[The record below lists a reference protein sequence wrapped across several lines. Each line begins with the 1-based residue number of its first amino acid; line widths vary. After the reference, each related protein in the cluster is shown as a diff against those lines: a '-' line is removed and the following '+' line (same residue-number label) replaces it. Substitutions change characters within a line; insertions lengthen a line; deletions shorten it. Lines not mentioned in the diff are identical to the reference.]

1 MKASFMKTVSIKLQP
16 ELDRELSAAAK
27 ARGTTKS
34 DLVRDMLKI
43 YLASAG
49 GPQPG
54 SCLERWGSL
63 VGSVEGPEDLST
75 NKQYMAD
82 FGK

>member
-1 MKASFMKTVSIKLQP
+1 MKTVSVKLEP
-16 ELDRELSAAAK
+16 ELDRQLTAAAK
-27 ARGTTKS
+27 ARGSTKS
-34 DLVRDMLKI
+34 DLVREMLGL
-43 YLASAG
+43 YLVSAER
-49 GPQPG
+49 PQPG

-82 FGK
+82 LGK